1 MILSDNKS
9 EFKNWDTPFDN
20 TFDNVLNINEIK
32 VERVTLS
39 LFALQITKNLN
50 NSIKSILFSK
60 NEIELENI
68 KNKINDIDSE
78 EISNFEKKI
87 KYIKKVNKK
96 KYLNYL
102 IKKFK

>member
-1 MILSDNKS
+1 ML
-9 EFKNWDTPFDN
+9 
-20 TFDNVLNINEIK
+20 
-32 VERVTLS
+32 
-39 LFALQITKNLN
+39 
-50 NSIKSILFSK
+50 SK

-96 KYLNYL
+96 IFKLFN
-102 IKKFK
+102 KKIQIIYFIY